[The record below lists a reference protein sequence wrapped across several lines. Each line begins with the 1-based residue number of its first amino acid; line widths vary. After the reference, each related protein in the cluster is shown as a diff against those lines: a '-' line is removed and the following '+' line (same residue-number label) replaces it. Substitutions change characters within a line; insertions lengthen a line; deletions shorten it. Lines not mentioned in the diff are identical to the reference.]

1 MPKLDLDYE
10 QIIQLVKHLPPEK
23 KREIILTV
31 AKEASS
37 SAEERMQYAE
47 ERLRNLAAARGLNW
61 DAMEEQ
67 QKEDFVDGLIHE
79 DRAPEK
85 KSGSYS

>member
-1 MPKLDLDYE
+1 MPKLDLEYE
-10 QIIQLVKHLPPEK
+10 QIIRLVKQLPPEK

-47 ERLRNLAAARGLNW
+47 ERLRNLAVTRGLNW

-85 KSGSYS
+85 KSGL